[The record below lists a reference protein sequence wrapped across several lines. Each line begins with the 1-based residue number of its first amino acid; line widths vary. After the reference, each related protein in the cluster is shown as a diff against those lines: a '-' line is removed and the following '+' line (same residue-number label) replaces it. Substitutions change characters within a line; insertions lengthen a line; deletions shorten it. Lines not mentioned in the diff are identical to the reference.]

1 MKNKTNIS
9 YLCMYEKTAILTLCT
24 ILALCGCTHEED
36 KASATASDFLTAFFD
51 MNFERAAALCNDD
64 IATII
69 RDTIAD
75 SDYPSEEI
83 RAKVIEASKN
93 TTFKIVSSQIEEES
107 GAAMIDYEIHPYGA
121 VGNGSIPRSMRLER
135 VSGEWRVVSLE

>member
-1 MKNKTNIS
+1 MK
-9 YLCMYEKTAILTLCT
+9 KTAILTLCT
-24 ILALCGCTHEED
+24 VLALCGCTHGAD

-51 MNFERAAALCNDD
+51 MDFNRAAAFCSDD
-64 IATII
+64 IAAIV

-83 RAKVIEASKN
+83 RAKVVEASRK

-107 GAAMIDYEIHPYGA
+107 GAAVVGYEIHPYGA
-121 VGNGSIPRSMRLER
+121 VGDGTISRTMRLER
-135 VSGEWRVVSLE
+135 MNGEWKVVSLE